1 MFYLWMSCWNGIS
14 VVLAAL
20 IAVASLKKTSLARYR
35 VALVCFMVWSLGQI
49 AFNLFPILFNIG
61 MANAFGPGR
70 VSGLAYLGPILTVA
84 FFTVPALGL
93 LRVYSTSASLRWMFA
108 LTGLSVG
115 WFLFQIVSVT
125 MRYPSHP
132 MGLSDAGRDAVFH
145 FLLWLSVFKLRI
157 ATETP
162 ADEPKDAA
170 SSDTRR
176 DIWV

>member
-1 MFYLWMSCWNGIS
+1 
-14 VVLAAL
+14 
-20 IAVASLKKTSLARYR
+20 
-35 VALVCFMVWSLGQI
+35 MVWSLGRI
-49 AFNLFPILFNIG
+49 AFNLYPTLFNIG

-70 VSGLAYLGPILTVA
+70 VSGQAYLGPILTVA
-84 FFTVPALGL
+84 FFTIPVLGL
-93 LRVYSTSASLRWMFA
+93 LRVYSTSASLRWMLA

-115 WFLFQIVSVT
+115 WFLFQVVRVT

-132 MGLSDAGRDAVFH
+132 TGLSDAGRDAIFH

-162 ADEPKDAA
+162 AAEPKNPA